1 MSTPDSRS
9 VGDMLRAARELAGM
23 SVAEVAERTRI
34 RASVIRDIEADDFAG
49 CGDTF
54 YARGHVRSIATTVGL
69 DPGPVLLEF
78 DARNGVSGPTLIMAK
93 IPSYEPGLSRPGP
106 ATLAAPLTGSPARVD
121 AGAEAGARSR
131 SKVRVTPM
139 PRVRQARSGWASAM
153 IVVAALVALFAVGIF
168 IALLGQT
175 GAADRHSRAATNPT
189 PSAGPSAHGSSGP
202 SRTATLSPVPPPVSG
217 VSLQL
222 RAGNGDS
229 WIRVTDSSGAEVFQG
244 LLTAGTMKTFQGSQS
259 LSVKYGNAHAVTV
272 LLNGKDRG
280 SPTCGGRGV
289 CTITY
294 QPDQPAG

>member
-9 VGDMLRAARELAGM
+9 VGDMLRAAREIAGM

-78 DARNGVSGPTLIMAK
+78 DARNGVSGPTLIMRK
-93 IPSYEPGLSRPGP
+93 IPAYEPVLSRPGP

-121 AGAEAGARSR
+121 AAAEPSARSR
-131 SKVRVTPM
+131 SKARVTPM
-139 PRVRQARSGWASAM
+139 PPLRRARSGWTSAM
-153 IVVAALVALFAVGIF
+153 IVVAAIVALFAIGTF
-168 IALLGQT
+168 IGLLHQA
-175 GAADRHSRAATNPT
+175 GAADPHNRAAAGAT
-189 PSAGPSAHGSSGP
+189 PSAVPSAHGSSGP
-202 SRTATLSPVPPPVSG
+202 GSTASPSPLPVSG

-222 RAGNGDS
+222 RADRGDS
-229 WIRVTDSSGAEVFQG
+229 WIRVTDGSGAEVFQG
-244 LLTAGTMKTFQGSQS
+244 LLTAGTMKQFQDSRA

-280 SPTCGGRGV
+280 SPSCGGSGV
-289 CTITY
+289 CTVKY
-294 QPDQPAG
+294 EPDQPGG

>member
-9 VGDMLRAARELAGM
+9 VGDTLRAAREIAGM

-93 IPSYEPGLSRPGP
+93 IPAYEPGLSRPGP

-121 AGAEAGARSR
+121 AGADPRARSR
-131 SKVRVTPM
+131 SKARVTPM
-139 PRVRQARSGWASAM
+139 PRVRQARSGWTSAM
-153 IVVAALVALFAVGIF
+153 IVVAALVALFAVGTF
-168 IALLGQT
+168 LLRYA
-175 GAADRHSRAATNPT
+175 GAADPHNRAGTNPT
-189 PSAGPSAHGSSGP
+189 PSAGPSAHASSGP
-202 SRTATLSPVPPPVSG
+202 SPAATPSPVPPPVSG

-244 LLTAGTMKTFQGSQS
+244 LLTAGTMKAFQDSQS

-280 SPTCGGRGV
+280 SPTCGGSGV
-289 CTITY
+289 CTIKY
-294 QPDQPAG
+294 EPDQPAG